1 MNDAEIERKRAAN
14 LTRVISRGLQA
25 CTQANAQGDAEL
37 EMLLNGPHAKV
48 VVLGILEFSAH
59 TATALSRG
67 GRLWLPFGGKEHL
80 LYDLVADRSE
90 LGIQRV
96 KNLLD
101 AGWDP
106 NLTLPGSGR
115 TALMQVTNNWA
126 EGNRALVS
134 LLLAAGAD
142 AGMSSVS
149 GQTALDYAPTV
160 MRNYIRAFAA
170 EAAVALDPT
179 NRTGRK
185 RALAG

>member
-1 MNDAEIERKRAAN
+1 MNDVEIERKRASN
-14 LTRVISRGLQA
+14 LTRVISRGLTACSQA
-25 CTQANAQGDAEL
+25 DAQGDADL

-48 VVLGILEFSAH
+48 VVLGILEFS
-59 TATALSRG
+59 TATASAIARG
-67 GRLWLPFGGKEHL
+67 ARLWQPFGGKEHL
-80 LYDLVADRSE
+80 LYDLVTDKSE

-106 NLTLPGSGR
+106 NHALPGSGR

-126 EGNRALVS
+126 ESNRAMVS

-170 EAAVALDPT
+170 DVAQDTT
-179 NRTGRK
+179 NRTGRR
-185 RALAG
+185 RALAS

>member
-1 MNDAEIERKRAAN
+1 MDDAEIERKRNAN
-14 LTRVISRGLQA
+14 LTRVISRGLTA

-37 EMLLNGPHAKV
+37 EMLMNGPHAKA
-48 VVLGILEFSAH
+48 VVLGILEFHAATL
-59 TATALSRG
+59 TAVARG
-67 GRLWLPFGGKEHL
+67 VRLWLPFGAKENL
-80 LYDLVADRSE
+80 LYDLVTDKSE

-126 EGNRALVS
+126 AGNRAMVS

-142 AGMSSVS
+142 AGAASVS

-160 MRNYIRAFAA
+160 MRNYIRAMLND
-170 EAAVALDPT
+170 VAQDTT

-185 RALAG
+185 RQAG